1 MEIPYVTSLPGPPL
15 FPARAEF
22 LEEYNK
28 ELMLII
34 ENYSKKAKI
43 EAVIF
48 FITVSSV
55 LLYYSVVSYLKQE
68 YRK

>member
-1 MEIPYVTSLPGPPL
+1 MEIPYVTSSPGPPL

-22 LEEYNK
+22 LEEHNK
-28 ELMLII
+28 EVMLII

-43 EAVIF
+43 KAMIF

-55 LLYYSVVSYLKQE
+55 LDYSRVSYLKQI

>member
-1 MEIPYVTSLPGPPL
+1 MEIPYVTSSPGPPL
-15 FPARAEF
+15 LPARAEF
-22 LEEYNK
+22 LEEHNK
-28 ELMLII
+28 EVMLII

-43 EAVIF
+43 KTMIF

-55 LLYYSVVSYLKQE
+55 LDYSRVSYLKQV